1 MAKRYWQNRAILAK
15 IEATYGVDSVPTGA
29 ANAMQMTN
37 VTFNPSVGEE
47 VSRELVLPYM
57 GHQGVI
63 LVGTHATLSGDLE
76 IAGSGTPGTP
86 PACGPFL
93 RSAGLK
99 EVITAATDVQYS
111 PISKLQ
117 ESISLYFNGD
127 GVRHVLLGARS
138 TLTMSLTPQQI
149 PRFSF
154 TTTGLLGT
162 IMDVALPAVTLT
174 AFQKPVPVN
183 KQNTEFELF
192 GYAGGT
198 EALTF
203 DLGNQIEPTLI
214 INDESIDHVDRQ
226 MTGNATMRAD
236 LLATINWFQKSH
248 DHETGTLKVV
258 HGTTAGNIVEFEAP
272 AVQLGRVGYSE
283 TNKKMNNSLPL
294 FLTPVAG
301 NDEFVLTFK

>member
-1 MAKRYWQNRAILAK
+1 MAKRFWQNRAILAK
-15 IEATYGVDSVPTGA
+15 METTYGEDSIPTGA

-47 VSRELVLPYM
+47 VSRELVLPFM

-63 LVGTHATLSGDLE
+63 LTGTYATISGDIE

-86 PACGPFL
+86 PAFAPFL
-93 RSAGLK
+93 RSAGLR
-99 EVITAATDVQYS
+99 EVVTAATDVKYS
-111 PISKLQ
+111 PISKLH
-117 ESISLYFNGD
+117 ESMSLYFNGD

-138 TLTMSLTPQQI
+138 TFTKSYPPRGI
-149 PRFSF
+149 SRFSF

-162 IMDVALPAVTLT
+162 ITDVALPTVALA

-183 KQNTEFELF
+183 KQNTTFELF
-192 GYAGGT
+192 GYAGAT
-198 EALTF
+198 EEITF
-203 DLGNQIEPTLI
+203 DLGNQIEPSLL
-214 INDESIDHVDRQ
+214 INDESIDLVDRQ

-236 LLATINWFQKSH
+236 ALSTINWFQKSH
-248 DHETGTLKVV
+248 DHELGTLKVV
-258 HGTTAGNIVEFEAP
+258 HGTEAGNIVEFEAP

-283 TNKKMNNSLPL
+283 TNKKMNNTLPL